1 MMGFRRSISIMSIG
15 LVALSLFVVSAYADE
30 REDEE
35 DNGEVKTIKFV
46 TTNTAT
52 FMSGPFNFTSQDP
65 NVKFVGPANYAF
77 FSGVSKKLGRITGQG
92 VSQSAPTGED
102 CELILPDGK
111 VIVATEVALEDHVAV
126 TRFERTGDL
135 LFERGEPGDLKAC
148 ITFAP
153 GPFMGFF
160 RETGTVK
167 ITGGTGRFRDARG
180 SYDATQEGQVQV
192 PPGAPPVGGL
202 QFGYA
207 TSTYRYTLTIPK

>member
-1 MMGFRRSISIMSIG
+1 MGFRSRIGISVG

-35 DNGEVKTIKFV
+35 DNGEEKTIKFV

-52 FMSGPFNFTSQDP
+52 FMSAPFNFTREKP
-65 NVKFVGPANYAF
+65 EPPFTGPANYAF
-77 FSGVSKKLGRITGQG
+77 FSGVGKLGKITGQG
-92 VSQSAPTGED
+92 VSQSAPTGET
-102 CELILPDGK
+102 CKLTLPNGDVVDAIK
-111 VIVATEVALEDHVAV
+111 VALEDHVAV

-135 LFERGEPGDLKAC
+135 LFERGEPGDLESC

-160 RETGTVK
+160 REQGTVK
-167 ITGGTGRFRDARG
+167 ITGGTGRFSGASG

-192 PPGAPPVGGL
+192 PPGSDKL

-207 TSTYRYTLTIPK
+207 TSTYSYTLKIPK